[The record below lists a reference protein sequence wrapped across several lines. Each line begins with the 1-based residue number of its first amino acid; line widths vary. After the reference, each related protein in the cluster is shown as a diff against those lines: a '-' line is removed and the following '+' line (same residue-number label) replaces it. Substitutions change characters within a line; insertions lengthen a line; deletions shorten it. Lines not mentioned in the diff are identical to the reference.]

1 MYEHLVVQRCSWKL
15 LLHVPFS
22 SIQIFKVHNM
32 GGVVQR
38 LTYLVSLQF
47 EKHEN
52 ELSTPDNFLK
62 RKGKKKKLL
71 SLTMANFTI
80 LCLEPVHRYAC
91 DTITWGKEKSDWP
104 PYRNTCKKLWSCMT
118 WISIWA
124 WYKQINFAN
133 FLTCVLYLHMY
144 IEFGNLYRMFLVDF
158 HLPNWS
164 LWSENL
170 LQPIAIRTCFM

>member
-52 ELSTPDNFLK
+52 ELYTPDNSLK
-62 RKGKKKKLL
+62 RKGKKKKNYSVWPWQISRSCALSQFIGMHVTQSRGEKKNLIDHLIGTHAKNYGAAWPEYQFGHGINRLTLLIFWLVYCISTCIL
-71 SLTMANFTI
+71 SLATYT
-80 LCLEPVHRYAC
+80 
-91 DTITWGKEKSDWP
+91 G
-104 PYRNTCKKLWSCMT
+104 
-118 WISIWA
+118 
-124 WYKQINFAN
+124 
-133 FLTCVLYLHMY
+133 
-144 IEFGNLYRMFLVDF
+144 
-158 HLPNWS
+158 
-164 LWSENL
+164 
-170 LQPIAIRTCFM
+170 CFW

>member
-1 MYEHLVVQRCSWKL
+1 MSHSAVSKYSKSITWEGWYRDWLIWSLFSLKSMKMSF
-15 LLHVPFS
+15 LH
-22 SIQIFKVHNM
+22 QII
-32 GGVVQR
+32 
-38 LTYLVSLQF
+38 
-47 EKHEN
+47 
-52 ELSTPDNFLK
+52 FL
-62 RKGKKKKLL
+62 REREKKKNYSVWPWQISRSCAL
-71 SLTMANFTI
+71 SQFIGMHVTQS
-80 LCLEPVHRYAC
+80 R
-91 DTITWGKEKSDWP
+91 GEKKNLIDHLIG
-104 PYRNTCKKLWSCMT
+104 THAKKLWSCMT

-124 WYKQINFAN
+124 LYKQIHFAN